1 MAAAPPADVAEHVAG
16 LALRVRIRQGL
27 PAGAPT
33 ASPHDVSL
41 AGSWVGLLALA
52 HERSCEADLA
62 ATLVEPMATGSRAAI
77 GAKRA
82 RNGARSGTP
91 GARIGWIEPA
101 PVLSAD
107 AALLAQQ
114 QGLNRTA

>member
-1 MAAAPPADVAEHVAG
+1 
-16 LALRVRIRQGL
+16 
-27 PAGAPT
+27 
-33 ASPHDVSL
+33 VSL

-91 GARIGWIEPA
+91 GARIGCG
-101 PVLSAD
+101 SSRR
-107 AALLAQQ
+107 QS
-114 QGLNRTA
+114 

>member
-1 MAAAPPADVAEHVAG
+1 MNTKRDIDRLTETLECFETV
-16 LALRVRIRQGL
+16 
-27 PAGAPT
+27 
-33 ASPHDVSL
+33 
-41 AGSWVGLLALA
+41 LALA

-91 GARIGWIEPA
+91 GARIGCG
-101 PVLSAD
+101 SSRR
-107 AALLAQQ
+107 QS
-114 QGLNRTA
+114 